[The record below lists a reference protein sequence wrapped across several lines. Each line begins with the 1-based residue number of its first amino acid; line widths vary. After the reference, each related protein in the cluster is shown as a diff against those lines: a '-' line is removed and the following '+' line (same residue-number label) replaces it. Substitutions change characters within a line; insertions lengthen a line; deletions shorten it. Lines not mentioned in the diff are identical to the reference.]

1 MAGSSGSRPPADRN
15 SRCCRPTTPPA
26 ISPRW
31 FSASRCGSRSTRTSR
46 CWSGCCR
53 ECPSSL
59 KFTPM
64 SREPMAESSEAGRD
78 DGHGPL
84 SRGCIAPQP
93 LFAVGAVLLGSF
105 LANFD
110 SRLTS
115 VGLPD
120 LRGAFSLGFD
130 EGAWLSTA
138 AIGSQIFIAPAV
150 AWLATVFGL
159 RRMLGIP
166 SLVYAL
172 VSLVIPLVR
181 DYNALIVLSIA
192 HGLLLGTF
200 VPATLMIIIRNL
212 PIRWWLPA
220 IAIYSIRVGFSLDTS
235 TALVGFYVDHWGWQW
250 LYWQGV
256 IIAPLMGLMVYL
268 GTPHEEVN
276 RPLLRDADWGGMLLL
291 GTGVS
296 MIYAGLDQGNRLDW
310 LGSGTVMALLV
321 GGGLLCVAF
330 LINEA
335 MVRQPWAHINVL
347 FSRHIGLSL
356 VVILLYTL
364 TSLSNSSLVPNFL
377 SVVGQ
382 LRPEQTG
389 TLLLVYGALPMFVMV
404 PVSIFLLRQ
413 VDPRF
418 VLIVGLSAFAAANL
432 WGTQLT
438 HVWALGDFVPIVILQ
453 SIGQAFTLLP
463 IIILALSN
471 ADPTRATAFAAYI
484 QIRRLGGAEIGVAL
498 MGTWLR
504 VREQIHSNYLGQHL
518 ENGSDNVVRMLRQLA
533 DGFASHGAA
542 TAPARALGS
551 LSALVAREANVMA
564 YIDGFWLSF
573 WLAMVALFF
582 VALIR
587 RALPGPFT
595 RAPLGFAKALMRWCG
610 VSVS

>member
-1 MAGSSGSRPPADRN
+1 
-15 SRCCRPTTPPA
+15 
-26 ISPRW
+26 
-31 FSASRCGSRSTRTSR
+31 
-46 CWSGCCR
+46 
-53 ECPSSL
+53 
-59 KFTPM
+59 
-64 SREPMAESSEAGRD
+64 MAESSDAER
-78 DGHGPL
+78 GPL
-84 SRGCIAPQP
+84 SRGGIAPQP

-138 AIGSQIFIAPAV
+138 GIGSQIFIAPAV

-159 RRMLGIP
+159 RRVLGIP

-172 VSLVIPLVR
+172 ISLVLPLVH
-181 DYNALIVLSIA
+181 DYTALIALSIA

-200 VPATLMIIIRNL
+200 VPATLMIVFRNL

-220 IAIYSIRVGFSLDTS
+220 IAIYSIRVGFALDTS
-235 TALVGFYVDHWGWQW
+235 TSLVGFYVDHWGWQW

-268 GTPHEEVN
+268 GTPREPVN
-276 RPLLRDADWGGMLLL
+276 RDLLRDADWGGMLLL

-296 MIYAGLDQGNRLDW
+296 MIYAALDQGNRLDW
-310 LGSGTVMALLV
+310 LESGTVAALLI
-321 GGGLLCVAF
+321 GGGVLCVAF
-330 LINEA
+330 LVNET
-335 MVRQPWAHINVL
+335 MVRQPWAHVNVL
-347 FSRHIGLSL
+347 FSRNIGLSL

-377 SVVGQ
+377 AVVGQ

-389 TLLLVYGALPMFVMV
+389 VLLMVYGALPMFVMV
-404 PVSIFLLRQ
+404 PASIFLLRH

-418 VLIVGLSAFAAANL
+418 VLIMGLSAFAAANL
-432 WGTQLT
+432 LGTQLT
-438 HVWALGDFVPIVILQ
+438 HDWALGDFITIVTLQ

-471 ADPTRATAFAAYI
+471 LDPTRATAFAAYI
-484 QIRRLGGAEIGVAL
+484 QVMRLGGAEIGVAL

-504 VREQIHSNYLGQHL
+504 VREQIHSNFLGQHL
-518 ENGSDNVVRMLRQLA
+518 ANGSADVNRFLKQLS
-533 DGFASHGAA
+533 DSFAGHGAA

-551 LSALVAREANVMA
+551 LSALVQRESNVLA
-564 YIDGFWLSF
+564 YIDGFWLTF
-573 WLAMVALFF
+573 WIAIFALGF
-582 VALIR
+582 VVLMTKAP
-587 RALPGPFT
+587 AGPFT
-595 RAPLGFAKALMRWCG
+595 PAPFGTAQALMRRFG
-610 VSVS
+610 LSRR